1 MPERKADDSFFDPGR
16 KLVRHSRLPA
26 LPGSQHLQAM
36 ALDHWLPAVVPGAA
50 VAVLSTGLADSELS
64 CLGEQQQ
71 AMAKEQTI
79 ISHGRTS
86 SWASSTRRMRRRLYL
101 RQPP

>member
-36 ALDHWLPAVVPGAA
+36 ALYHLLPVVLPGAVVAE
-50 VAVLSTGLADSELS
+50 LSTGSADSKLS

-71 AMAKEQTI
+71 CMAKEYVI
-79 ISHGRTS
+79 ISHDCTCLL
-86 SWASSTRRMRRRLYL
+86 ASSAHMQWRLSYTHS
-101 RQPP
+101 